1 MAMFVIIGIMVISS
15 FMGTPGF
22 AVVTAPQIEVSFNFM
37 PGEKPGPIRSIPFDQ
52 MLPGAWTTQDVGS
65 IPDNVP
71 ELQKVM
77 QELKSEVDPTHVPP
91 VQVINGQEVRY
102 SNMYAV
108 LRIENAQGTS
118 DAPTLKHLILEIHWD
133 EQPTDPV
140 RQEPG
145 YFTDTFVHKE
155 ANYVAGGE

>member
-1 MAMFVIIGIMVISS
+1 MVVSS

-52 MLPGAWTTQDVGS
+52 MLPGTWSTQDVGA
-65 IPDNVP
+65 IPDNAP
-71 ELQKVM
+71 ELQKIM
-77 QELKSEVDPTHVPP
+77 QELKTDVDPAHVPP

-108 LRIENAQGTS
+108 VRIEVAQGTP
-118 DAPTLKHLILEIHWD
+118 DNPTLKHLTLEIHWD

-145 YFTDTFVHKE
+145 YFTDTFVHKD
-155 ANYVAGGE
+155 VQLCGGRRIS